1 MTREYAP
8 KYTSEEW
15 ERMKPKIQQ
24 LYLQKEK
31 KLSQVIRILN
41 EEHGFTASYVVPFIF
56 PLKLLDDTETLS
68 RERQLKRRISE
79 WGLDKYVKGEIMIQ
93 IAWVELKRKILE
105 GKESSFRINKKPV
118 PKRKITRY
126 LKRNKIS
133 EKDLISMASP
143 IDGVL
148 ILELTL

>member
-1 MTREYAP
+1 
-8 KYTSEEW
+8 
-15 ERMKPKIQQ
+15 
-24 LYLQKEK
+24 
-31 KLSQVIRILN
+31 
-41 EEHGFTASYVVPFIF
+41 
-56 PLKLLDDTETLS
+56 LLDDTETLS